1 MSEAKAW
8 IVIRDDWQQIEFLTE
23 AEAEARREQ
32 GCEISSAPK
41 FDAYAAIGEVPE
53 SALLAAGWSL
63 ECQRCGRRYTADTRE
78 DDGAE
83 VERPADVPAEFC
95 SPTCAAES
103 RAKLAR
109 IMEVRKE
116 AAEELQRRAPWVTA
130 TWRTGSP
137 GCRCYFRDRE
147 NQYAQ
152 LRYPGEKMRTSTYC
166 HGCKRLVIASCDVE
180 AWEAA
185 ASDHGRAKNGEEQG

>member
-137 GCRCYFRDRE
+137 GCRCYWRDQT

-152 LRYPGEKMRTSTYC
+152 LRYPGEQSRTSTYC
-166 HGCKRLVIASCDVE
+166 HGCRSLVIASGDLE
-180 AWEAA
+180 AWECAA
-185 ASDHGRAKNGEEQG
+185 TNHGRAKNGEEQW